1 MYKKSYKGRVN
12 FVKLCKELLVT
23 NLIAQCVKLCKEWD
37 ATSFGEAMYHESD
50 NGHIV
55 IVKLH
60 KECSTTDFNAA
71 WNG

>member
-1 MYKKSYKGRVN
+1 MYKKFYKGRVK
-12 FVKLCKELLVT
+12 V
-23 NLIAQCVKLCKEWD
+23 VKLCKEWD
-37 ATSFGEAMYHESD
+37 ATSFCEAMYHASD
-50 NGHIV
+50 NGHIE